1 MDDITA
7 VILAA
12 GAGTRMKS
20 NLPKVLHQLCGKSM
34 VEHVIDVSMEV
45 HVKKTVVVIGHG
57 ADLLENALS
66 HRNVHFACQR
76 EQLGTGHAVMQAKA
90 EIPDEGYVLLLY
102 GDTPLIKSGT
112 IQQLIDHHIEGSYK
126 ATVLTANFEDPSGYG
141 RIVRDDVGNV
151 KGIVEHKD
159 ANDLERAIHEIN
171 SGIYCYDAKFLKEAL
186 GCIKNDNSQGE
197 YYITDA
203 IGILRNAGH
212 TVGALKI
219 RDNTEI
225 MGINSKV
232 QLAEAQEIM
241 QKRLLENLMNNGVTI
256 IHPQNTYV
264 DKEVEIGRDTVLYP
278 GVILRGSTKI
288 GEDCIIGHNSRIED
302 SVIGNS
308 VEIQSSTI
316 IKSSIEEGSH
326 VGPYAYLR
334 PNSRLGKNVKIGD
347 FVEVKDSTIGDNS
360 KASHLAYI
368 GNAEVGENVNIG
380 CGVVFVNYDGKNK
393 HKTIVED
400 NAFVGSNVNLV
411 APVTV
416 KKYGY
421 IATGS
426 TITTEVPEGALSV
439 ARARQKN
446 ILGWVD
452 KKKLLKK
459 E

>member
-45 HVKKTVVVIGHG
+45 NVKKTVVVIGHG

-66 HRNVHFACQR
+66 HRNVNFVCQW

-102 GDTPLIKSGT
+102 GDTPLIKSDT
-112 IQQLIDHHIEGSYK
+112 IQQLIDHHIEGNYK

-186 GCIKNDNSQGE
+186 ECIKNDNAQGE
-197 YYITDA
+197 YYITDV
-203 IGILRNAGH
+203 IQILGNAGH
-212 TVGALKI
+212 RVGALKI

-232 QLAEAQEIM
+232 QLAEAQETM
-241 QKRLLENLMNNGVTI
+241 QKRLLENLMNSGVTI
-256 IHPQNTYV
+256 VHPQNTYV
-264 DKEVEIGRDTVLYP
+264 DKGVEIGRDTVIYP
-278 GVILRGSTKI
+278 GVILKGSTKI

-302 SVIGNS
+302 SIIGNS

-316 IKSSIEEGSH
+316 VKSSIEEGSH

-347 FVEVKDSTIGDNS
+347 FVEVKDSVIGDNS

-368 GNAEVGENVNIG
+368 GNAEVGKNVNIG